1 MSGSDDIRLAAIR
14 AGGREVRAGEG
25 EELVAA
31 PTLTSVRAYPNLDAL
46 DAAMEA
52 DPRVYRRHGN
62 ETVGML
68 ESLLATLETPPGG
81 VSPIARVTASGQS
94 ALALLVSAAMMSG
107 RRRVVLVRP
116 SYGGLEALLLG
127 PLAALGV
134 ATTVVDLPPPPQS
147 CDVGA
152 LVAAV
157 MGRDVALVVAEVVT
171 NPLLG
176 VVDIPAVAAAAHDGG
191 ALCLVDSTLATPFL
205 FQPLAFGADAV
216 MHSLTK
222 HLSGHS
228 DVLGGVALAAADSE
242 IGDWLDAHSRT
253 LGAVLS
259 PFDAWLT
266 LRGLRTAPLRVER
279 GTATAASL
287 TVAVAAHPAVAA
299 VHHPGT
305 RGDDDALLAK
315 RLLPRG
321 GGPMVSIDIRGGRSA
336 AGRVVRALDGI
347 RLAPSLGDV
356 STTVSHPVST
366 SHRHLSAAALAA
378 LGISDGLLRFS
389 VGIED
394 QAALQAELC
403 AALDAAG

>member
-1 MSGSDDIRLAAIR
+1 M
-14 AGGREVRAGEG
+14 
-25 EELVAA
+25 
-31 PTLTSVRAYPNLDAL
+31 
-46 DAAMEA
+46 
-52 DPRVYRRHGN
+52 
-62 ETVGML
+62 
-68 ESLLATLETPPGG
+68 
-81 VSPIARVTASGQS
+81 
-94 ALALLVSAAMMSG
+94 
-107 RRRVVLVRP
+107 
-116 SYGGLEALLLG
+116 
-127 PLAALGV
+127 
-134 ATTVVDLPPPPQS
+134 
-147 CDVGA
+147 GA
-152 LVAAV
+152 LVADV
-157 MGRDVALVVAEVVT
+157 MGRDVALVVTEVVT

-176 VVDIPAVAAAAHDGG
+176 VVDIPAVAAAAHSGG

-228 DVLGGVALAAADSE
+228 DVLGGVALASLDCE
-242 IGDWLDAHSRT
+242 IGDWLDGHSRS
-253 LGAVLS
+253 LGAVLA

-287 TVAVAAHPAVAA
+287 AGAVAAHPAVAA
-299 VHHPGT
+299 VHHPGI
-305 RGDDDALLAK
+305 RAGDDAALAQQ
-315 RLLPRG
+315 LLPRG
-321 GGPMVSIDIRGGRSA
+321 GGPMLSIDVRGGRSA

-366 SHRHLSAAALAA
+366 SHRHLSAEALAA

-394 QAALQAELC
+394 EPALRAELI
-403 AALDAAG
+403 AALDTAG